1 MFDARTR
8 GGARDLAG
16 AAADTA
22 SVGLSLFPLGLSLG
36 VLVVHTGL
44 EWWWATVFSAVV
56 YAGSLEFLLLGL
68 VAAATPLA
76 QIAVTAFLVNFR
88 HVFYALS
95 FPLHKVRRGA
105 RPYAMFALTDEAYAL
120 TAGDRAASWSGAR
133 IVWMQVLLQ
142 VYWVAGA
149 TLGAVGGA
157 LLPVTL
163 HGLEF
168 ALTALFVVLAL
179 DAWQA
184 RRELPVPLLA
194 AASYAIAALVTPGQ
208 LLLTAMALFTGGLL
222 LRHVMTGSVDVREA
236 DEEPSALEKAAPV
249 PVGAER

>member
-8 GGARDLAG
+8 GRDLAA

-22 SVGLSLFPLGLSLG
+22 SVGLSLFPLGLSFG

-44 EWWWATVFSAVV
+44 DWWWATVFSAVV

-68 VAAATPLA
+68 VAVTTPLA
-76 QIAVTAFLVNFR
+76 QIAVTALMVNFR

-105 RPYAMFALTDEAYAL
+105 RPYATFALTDEAYAL
-120 TAGDRAASWSGAR
+120 TAGERAGSWSGAR
-133 IVWMQVLLQ
+133 ILWMQGLLHL
-142 VYWVAGA
+142 YWVAGA
-149 TLGAVGGA
+149 TLGAVAGA

-168 ALTALFVVLAL
+168 ALTALFVVLTV

-184 RRELPVPLLA
+184 RRDLPVPLLA
-194 AASYAIAALVTPGQ
+194 AASYAVAALVTPGQ
-208 LLLTAMALFTGGLL
+208 VLLTAMALFTGCLL
-222 LRHVMTGSVDVREA
+222 VRHLRHRPGAGAPEA
-236 DEEPSALEKAAPV
+236 EPSEAPEALPV
-249 PVGAER
+249 PVGAGR